1 MPYIKETCR
10 AGRTIEITKRFTTR
24 FNKKGI
30 TRGENQKPTPEQMQV
45 INERNAETKLRR
57 ILNTN
62 YGPGD
67 LHIVLTYAK
76 EKRLISE
83 EAKIELEK
91 FIRKIRVEYRKNEEE
106 LRYIIVTEYKNKSI
120 HHHLI
125 ANTIDPVTVKD
136 FARLWQKGR
145 VKFTYLDDTG
155 QYSELAHY
163 LIKETRKT
171 FRETGSPSKKRWN
184 ASKNLKKPEIK
195 KEIIKTKEWR
205 KVPEPVKG
213 YIIETD
219 SIREGFHDFT
229 GWPYQVYRMIRVAKE
244 KVITSQ
250 KSKSIIKAE
259 NPAMKPER
267 KKK

>member
-10 AGRTIEITKRFTTR
+10 AGKTIEITKRFTTR

-30 TRGENQKPTPEQMQV
+30 ARGENKKPTPEQMQV
-45 INERNAETKLRR
+45 NNERNAETKLRR
-57 ILNTN
+57 LINTN

-76 EKRLISE
+76 ENRLIPE
-83 EAKIELEK
+83 EVKNELEK
-91 FIRKIRVEYRKNEEE
+91 FIRKIRAEYRKNEEE
-106 LRYIIVTEYKNKSI
+106 LRYIMVTEYKNKSI

-125 ANTIDPVTVKD
+125 ANTIEPVNVKD
-136 FARLWQKGR
+136 FARLWKNGR
-145 VKFTYLDDTG
+145 VKFTYLDKTG
-155 QYSELAHY
+155 QYGELAAY

-171 FRETGSPSKKRWN
+171 FRESGSPSRKRWN

-195 KEIIKTKEWR
+195 KEIIKAKEWR

>member
-30 TRGENQKPTPEQMQV
+30 TRGENMKPTSEQMQV

-57 ILNTN
+57 LINTN

-76 EKRLISE
+76 EKRLAPE

-91 FIRKIRVEYRKNEEE
+91 FIRKLRTEYRKNNEE
-106 LRYIIVTEYKNKSI
+106 LRYILVTEYKRKSI

-125 ANTIDPVTVKD
+125 ANTIDYVTAKD
-136 FARLWQKGR
+136 FDRIWTNGR
-145 VKFTYLDDTG
+145 INCAPLDDTG

-195 KEIIKTKEWR
+195 KEIIKAKEWR

-213 YIIETD
+213 YFIETN

-229 GWPYQVYRMIRVAKE
+229 GWPYQAYRMIRAAKE
-244 KVITSQ
+244 EDITN
-250 KSKSIIKAE
+250 KRANRLSKPKIR
-259 NPAMKPER
+259 P
-267 KKK
+267 

>member
-10 AGRTIEITKRFTTR
+10 AGRTIEITKMFTTR

-30 TRGENQKPTPEQMQV
+30 TRGENQKPTPKQMQV

-57 ILNTN
+57 LINTN

-67 LHIVLTYAK
+67 LHITLTYKK
-76 EKRLISE
+76 ETRPAPE
-83 EAKIELEK
+83 EAKTELEK
-91 FIRKIRVEYRKNEEE
+91 FIRKIRSAYRKNEEE
-106 LRYIIVTEYKNKSI
+106 LNYILVTEYKNKSI

-125 ANTIDPVTVKD
+125 VNVVDSIPTKTFD
-136 FARLWQKGR
+136 RLWKKGR
-145 VKFTYLDDTG
+145 NRFTYLDDSG
-155 QYSELAHY
+155 QYDALAHY

-171 FRETGSPSKKRWN
+171 FREVGSPSRKRWN

-195 KEIIKTKEWR
+195 KEIIKAKEWR

-213 YIIETD
+213 YTIETD

-229 GWPYQVYRMIRVAKE
+229 GWPYQAYRMTR
-244 KVITSQ
+244 Q
-250 KSKSIIKAE
+250 
-259 NPAMKPER
+259 P
-267 KKK
+267 KKKVE

>member
-30 TRGENQKPTPEQMQV
+30 TRGENMKPTSEQMKV

-57 ILNTN
+57 LINTN

-76 EKRLISE
+76 EKRLVPE

-91 FIRKIRVEYRKNEEE
+91 FIRKIRAEYRKNNEE
-106 LRYIIVTEYKNKSI
+106 LRYILVTEYKRKSI
-120 HHHLI
+120 HHHMI
-125 ANTIDPVTVKD
+125 ANTIGPVTAKD
-136 FARLWQKGR
+136 FDRLWTNGR
-145 VKFTYLDDTG
+145 VRFTYLDSIDNTG
-155 QYSELAHY
+155 QYGKLAAY

-171 FRETGSPSKKRWN
+171 FREPGSPSRKRWN

-195 KEIIKTKEWR
+195 KEIIKAKEWR

-229 GWPYQVYRMIRVAKE
+229 GWPYQVYCMIRVAKE
-244 KVITSQ
+244 EGITVPAA
-250 KSKSIIKAE
+250 KRLSKPKIR
-259 NPAMKPER
+259 P
-267 KKK
+267 

>member
-10 AGRTIEITKRFTTR
+10 AGKTIEITKRFTTR

-30 TRGENQKPTPEQMQV
+30 TRGENQKPTFEQMQV

-57 ILNTN
+57 IMNTN

-67 LHIVLTYAK
+67 LHIVLTYTK
-76 EKRLISE
+76 ENRLAPE

-91 FIRKIRVEYRKNEEE
+91 FVRKIRTEYRKNAEE
-106 LRYIIVTEYKNKSI
+106 LRYIMVTEYKNKAI

-125 ANTIDPVTVKD
+125 ANTIGLVTVKD
-136 FARLWQKGR
+136 FARLWTFGR
-145 VKFTYLDDTG
+145 IRFTYLDNTG
-155 QYSELAHY
+155 QYGELAAY

-171 FRETGSPSKKRWN
+171 FREPGSPSRKRWN
-184 ASKNLKKPEIK
+184 ASKNLKKPEIT
-195 KEIIKTKEWR
+195 KEIIKAKEWR
-205 KVPEPVKG
+205 KTPEPVKG

-229 GWPYQVYRMIRVAKE
+229 GWPYQVYRMIRVINEEIVK
-244 KVITSQ
+244 
-250 KSKSIIKAE
+250 
-259 NPAMKPER
+259 
-267 KKK
+267 